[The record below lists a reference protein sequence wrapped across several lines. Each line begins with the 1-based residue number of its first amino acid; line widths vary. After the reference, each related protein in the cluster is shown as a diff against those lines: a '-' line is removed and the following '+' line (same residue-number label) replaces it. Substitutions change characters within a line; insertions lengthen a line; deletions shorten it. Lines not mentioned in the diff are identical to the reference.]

1 MRLIGAELLKA
12 WTTPR
17 TLFGILLAELAII
30 GLGAAGT
37 IDSAASSDPLP
48 PGFEQDLISVSS
60 VAVFFAVLLG
70 VLLMTTEYRHG
81 TISQTFLASPAR
93 EWVLG
98 AKAVAAAL
106 LGAAIVVPGVLLTLA
121 IAEVWVG
128 GREGFHIGGSEL
140 ELIVRLLLAAAVG
153 ALLGLS
159 IGAALGRQLGAF
171 ILVLGWFLIVEHAI
185 AALFPSTEDYL
196 PGRAAIGG
204 ILGTGGSEAPSF
216 GEALP
221 LAAAY
226 VIGLGAI
233 AVIVTRRRDIT

>member
-1 MRLIGAELLKA
+1 MRLIAAELLKA

-30 GLGAAGT
+30 GIGTAGT
-37 IDSAASSDPLP
+37 VDSAASSNPLP
-48 PGFEQDLISVSS
+48 PSFEQDLISVSS
-60 VAVFFAVLLG
+60 IAVFFAVLIG
-70 VLLMTTEYRHG
+70 VLVITTEYRHG
-81 TISQTFLASPAR
+81 TISQTFLATPAR

-98 AKAVAAAL
+98 AKAVAAGL
-106 LGAAIVVPGVLLTLA
+106 LGAAFVVPGVLLTLV

-128 GREGFHIGGSEL
+128 GRGFHIGGDEL
-140 ELIVRLLLAAAVG
+140 EQIARLLLGAAVG
-153 ALLGLS
+153 ALFGLS

-204 ILGTGGSEAPSF
+204 LLGTGGSEFPSF

-221 LAAAY
+221 LAAAW

-233 AVIVTRRRDIT
+233 AVMVTRRRDIT